1 MAKFMSVEIYCQKN
15 KDKGEKIMLL
25 FGSAAK
31 EAGKN
36 KPFEKFISEEI
47 ERTKV
52 AKENGNLD
60 DVIQNKKLNAIMSRV
75 TDYDG
80 MGDYEA
86 SRLGL
91 IYNHLAPDDI
101 SHPISAKMVRN
112 FLEIVSKQTPDD
124 YEKIWTYYDYETP
137 KPEKYMKKLGILVEN
152 ILSKYRTVEYCYMYS
167 KAFRDFVEKYASVVD
182 ADGLS
187 NIEKIKWL
195 RLWLFIVKDQGF
207 FWTDI
212 KADGKIYVKEQ
223 IDFDRE
229 VYLFPD
235 CMIYL
240 EKYISEFMEDKSL
253 NIEMLKRLIGLY
265 PENVQKEV
273 YIWAEMEQSDTTN
286 MLRAGEVRMGIK
298 RKLFP
303 ITWMSPLNLFCL
315 NNIIKDNNP
324 EYLKAAV
331 IAYKNGGVE
340 KLARIE
346 QRDADPFDRFRVKSY
361 KSYAVYSFEENGIEK
376 VLTVNSQK
384 ELEMFVELY
393 KYLLEHPDFKF
404 GSEENKTIYEYGMDD
419 LLKDEPELNT
429 EWFWEMSL
437 IDTDDDINWD
447 CFDKVL
453 EGMDEF
459 MNQYLKG
466 QISAKGLYDILGF
479 ATDMQAKVCCNKKT
493 KLIPAEASKMS
504 AALKRIKMFGE
515 AGAIKSDKIYL
526 EIFKY
531 MMSEKPEEL
540 PKSMV
545 NLYGKIFK

>member
-112 FLEIVSKQTPDD
+112 FLEIVSKQNPDD

-207 FWTDI
+207 FWTDS
-212 KADGKIYVKEQ
+212 KIYVKEQ

-346 QRDADPFDRFRVKSY
+346 QRVTDPFDRFRVKSY
-361 KSYAVYSFEENGIEK
+361 KSYVVYSFEENGIEK
-376 VLTVNSQK
+376 VLTVNSQQ

-404 GSEENKTIYEYGMDD
+404 GPENKTIYEYGMDN
-419 LLKDEPELNT
+419 LLKYEPELNT

>member
-1 MAKFMSVEIYCQKN
+1 MM
-15 KDKGEKIMLL
+15 L
-25 FGSAAK
+25 FGSAARKVEKGQSYEAMVAEAINKVK
-31 EAGKN
+31 ETKKGIGI
-36 KPFEKFISEEI
+36 EKAISF
-47 ERTKV
+47 RKT
-52 AKENGNLD
+52 
-60 DVIQNKKLNAIMSRV
+60 NAIMERIIDIEGIDEY
-75 TDYDG
+75 T
-80 MGDYEA
+80 A
-86 SRLGL
+86 RKLGL
-91 IYNHLAPDDI
+91 MYNNLAPDDLYQ
-101 SHPISAKMVRN
+101 PISVKMMLQ
-112 FLEIVSKQTPDD
+112 FLENVVKKQNPEA
-124 YEKIWTYYDYETP
+124 YEKIWRYYDYNNP
-137 KPEKYMKKLGILVEN
+137 LPDKLLKKMAIFVEN
-152 ILSKYRTVEYCYMYS
+152 VWNRYRKVEYCYLYS
-167 KAFRDFVEKYASVVD
+167 KGFHDFVDKYASKVD
-182 ADGLS
+182 AKGLN

-240 EKYISEFMEDKSL
+240 EEYISKYMEDKCL
-253 NIEMLKRLIGLY
+253 NVEMLKSFIGLY

-273 YIWAEMEQSDTTN
+273 YVWAEMESSNTTN
-286 MLRAGEVRMGIK
+286 PLRAGEVRMGIK

-303 ITWMSPLNLFCL
+303 ITWMSPMNLFCL
-315 NNIIKDNNP
+315 NNNMKDNNP
-324 EYLKAAV
+324 EYLEAAV
-331 IAYKNGGVE
+331 TAYKNGGVGI
-340 KLARIE
+340 LDRIE
-346 QRDADPFDRFRVKSY
+346 QKGTDPFDRFKVKSF
-361 KSYAVYSFEENGIEK
+361 KSYEVYASEENDIKK
-376 VLTVNSQK
+376 VLVVNSQQ

-393 KYLLEHPDFKF
+393 KWLLEHPDFKF
-404 GSEENKTIYEYGMDD
+404 GPEDKNIYEYGIDN
-419 LLKDEPELNT
+419 LLKEEPELNT

-504 AALKRIKMFGE
+504 AALKRIKIFGE

>member
-1 MAKFMSVEIYCQKN
+1 
-15 KDKGEKIMLL
+15 MLL

-112 FLEIVSKQTPDD
+112 FLEIVSKQNPDD

-207 FWTDI
+207 FWTDS
-212 KADGKIYVKEQ
+212 KIYVKEQ

-346 QRDADPFDRFRVKSY
+346 QRVTDPFDRFRVKSY
-361 KSYAVYSFEENGIEK
+361 KSYVVYSFEENGIEK
-376 VLTVNSQK
+376 VLTVNSQQ

-404 GSEENKTIYEYGMDD
+404 GPENKTIYEYGMDN
-419 LLKDEPELNT
+419 LLKYEPELNT

>member
-1 MAKFMSVEIYCQKN
+1 
-15 KDKGEKIMLL
+15 
-25 FGSAAK
+25 
-31 EAGKN
+31 
-36 KPFEKFISEEI
+36 
-47 ERTKV
+47 
-52 AKENGNLD
+52 
-60 DVIQNKKLNAIMSRV
+60 
-75 TDYDG
+75 
-80 MGDYEA
+80 
-86 SRLGL
+86 
-91 IYNHLAPDDI
+91 
-101 SHPISAKMVRN
+101 MVRN
-112 FLEIVSKQTPDD
+112 FLEIVSKQNPDD
-124 YEKIWTYYDYETP
+124 YEKIWSYYDYETP

-303 ITWMSPLNLFCL
+303 ITWMSPLSLFCL

-346 QRDADPFDRFRVKSY
+346 QRGTDPFDRFRVKSY
-361 KSYAVYSFEENGIEK
+361 KSYVVYSFEENGIEK
-376 VLTVNSQK
+376 VLTVNSQQ

-404 GSEENKTIYEYGMDD
+404 GQENKTIYEYGMDN
-419 LLKDEPELNT
+419 LLKDYPELNT

>member
-112 FLEIVSKQTPDD
+112 FLEIVSKQNPDD
-124 YEKIWTYYDYETP
+124 YEKIWSYYDYETP

-303 ITWMSPLNLFCL
+303 ITWMSPLSLFCL

-346 QRDADPFDRFRVKSY
+346 QRGTDPFDRFRVKSY
-361 KSYAVYSFEENGIEK
+361 KSYVVYSFEENGIEK
-376 VLTVNSQK
+376 VLTVNSQQ

-404 GSEENKTIYEYGMDD
+404 GPENKTIYEYGMDN